1 MNIYIHKHTGK
12 SHPDQDPDLYRHPRT
27 FPCDPFQPIPLLL
40 GLFIVQLLSHGLQ
53 RARLPCPSLSL
64 GVCSDSRPLSQW
76 CIQPSHP
83 LLPPLLPAIFPS
95 IRVFSN
101 ELALLIRC
109 PKYWNF
115 SFSPSNE
122 YSGLIYFRIDW
133 FYLSLHSKGLSRL
146 FSNTTVQKH
155 QFFSAQLSS
164 QSKCHIHTWK
174 STT

>member
-1 MNIYIHKHTGK
+1 MSN
-12 SHPDQDPDLYRHPRT
+12 SLWP
-27 FPCDPFQPIPLLL
+27 
-40 GLFIVQLLSHGLQ
+40 HGLQ
-53 RARLPCPSLSL
+53 HARLPCPSLYP

-146 FSNTTVQKH
+146 FSSATFQNH
-155 QFFSAQLSS
+155 QFFGTQPSLWFNSHMIQLSYVTTGKIIAFTRWTFVGKVMS
-164 QSKCHIHTWK
+164 LLFSTVSRFVVALLSRSKHL
-174 STT
+174 